1 MMRGEI
7 EVTYSLAFKVWW
19 AIMWRTLPLALLA
32 GVALGFVFGI
42 ASAVTGLMLPQYV
55 HAMIGLCGGMAVC
68 LWVLKRLMTNGFG
81 KYRLAV
87 LEE

>member
-1 MMRGEI
+1 MRDEL

-42 ASAVTGLMLPQYV
+42 ASAVTGLMLLPMPSLGCRDDGRY
-55 HAMIGLCGGMAVC
+55 GF
-68 LWVLKRLMTNGFG
+68 WV
-81 KYRLAV
+81 
-87 LEE
+87 